1 MMQRILCPT
10 DLTADS
16 KDSVAYA
23 LRLARENRAQLM
35 IFHATSFPS
44 LYRYPGE
51 LAPDY
56 RWERLV
62 FEFKMAQILAN
73 AERRVR
79 NFIEASFRVEIGD
92 IAWQP
97 KVALGKMSEE
107 IVAAALQDEIDL
119 IVMARRKQ
127 GPLARILSGSGP
139 EAVIRSAPCPVLSV
153 DTKQDIHP
161 ARAWRLPLVKEIFQ
175 SS

>member
-10 DLTADS
+10 DLTEDS

-23 LRLARENRAQLM
+23 LRLARENCAQLL

-44 LYRYPGE
+44 LYGYPGE
-51 LAPDY
+51 LAPDSG
-56 RWERLV
+56 WERLV
-62 FEFKMAQILAN
+62 FEFKTAQIFAA

-79 NFIEASFRVEIGD
+79 NFIEARFPMEIND
-92 IAWQP
+92 VAWQP

-107 IVAAALQDEIDL
+107 IVTAALQNEVDL

-127 GPLARILSGSGP
+127 GPLARIFSGRGP

-153 DTKQDIHP
+153 DTKQDIYS
-161 ARAWRLPLVKEIFQ
+161 ARTWRLPLPKEIFQ